1 MHLGFPDSSVSNES
15 TCNAGD
21 PGSIPVSGRS
31 AGEWIGYPLQYTWA
45 SLVAQLVKNLPA
57 MQETWVWSLGWE
69 DFPGEG
75 KGYPLQ
81 YSDLENSMDCR
92 AHGVTKSQTQLGDF
106 ILLRALAEQESKR
119 AKNLRIW
126 FLIYFWSIRVVN
138 TEGERQKLLET
149 FTYLFI
155 QRDIY
160 THIFREVDRWLID
173 EWMDGPV
180 QR

>member
-1 MHLGFPDSSVSNES
+1 MHLGFPDSSVSKES

-21 PGSIPVSGRS
+21 SGSIPVSGRS
-31 AGEWIGYPLQYTWA
+31 AGEWIGYPFQYTWA

-69 DFPGEG
+69 DFPEEG

-106 ILLRALAEQESKR
+106 TLLRALAEQESKR
-119 AKNLRIW
+119 
-126 FLIYFWSIRVVN
+126 
-138 TEGERQKLLET
+138 QKLNLISDI
-149 FTYLFI
+149 FLKHQSSQYRGRKAKAFRNIYLFI
-155 QRDIY
+155 YIERHLHTYIQRG
-160 THIFREVDRWLID
+160 RWLID
-173 EWMDGPV
+173 EWMDGPI